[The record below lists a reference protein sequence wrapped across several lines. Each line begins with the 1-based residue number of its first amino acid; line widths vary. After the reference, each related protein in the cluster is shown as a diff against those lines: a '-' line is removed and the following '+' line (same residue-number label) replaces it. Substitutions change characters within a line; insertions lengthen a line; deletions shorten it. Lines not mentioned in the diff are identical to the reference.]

1 MVELLLDTITVPAFQ
16 QQEAW
21 IWIPILIAV
30 AALGGALIAAF
41 SEETETT
48 KLIGKSIG
56 VLGMIGSG
64 KTQFLKNLQG
74 EGEKY
79 QREGYQGTNKAEYQK
94 FTFKIG
100 DKQYEIKDGIDI
112 GGETYNIKPYY
123 EKFLENKDICIFLF
137 DVQKYK
143 DNSEYRK
150 DTNVRLDFINNHVK
164 DASKCAI
171 IGSHVDKAKIEEGQS
186 IITIVQKLVEGKEYA
201 RLLNTNF
208 FAYNLTCK
216 EDMNKL
222 LNKLFL

>member
-1 MVELLLDTITVPAFQ
+1 MVELLLDTITVPDFQ

-30 AALGGALIAAF
+30 AALGGALISAF
-41 SEETETT
+41 SEETKTT

-74 EGEKY
+74 EGKKY
-79 QREGYQGTNKAEYQK
+79 QLEGYQGTNKAEYQK

-100 DKQYEIKDGIDI
+100 DKHYEIKDGIDI

-164 DASKCAI
+164 YASKCAI
-171 IGSHVDKAKIEEGQS
+171 IGSHVEKAKI
-186 IITIVQKLVEGKEYA
+186 
-201 RLLNTNF
+201 
-208 FAYNLTCK
+208 
-216 EDMNKL
+216 
-222 LNKLFL
+222 